1 MHPPWAV
8 WGEGLR
14 EELGFCRCAGGKR
27 AGTACVTLAQPAC
40 GRCLTRFPSRSNGK
54 CCQCMCKSSRA
65 HGVNVVS
72 LPRRIM
78 RHGMYSWGCVQGGEA
93 AECCCFPLRLILQIG
108 LCWETTAVNFIY
120 LFIYFY
126 SWAYHLLIAYLLGHL
141 SETQNL
147 IWGVLW
153 GLPGW
158 VTFLLRITNSELKHL

>member
-65 HGVNVVS
+65 HGVNMVS

-120 LFIYFY
+120 LFYLFIIYLF
-126 SWAYHLLIAYLLGHL
+126 LLLNISSPNCVSVRPSKWNPKSRLRSAVGFATLSYFPIAYY
-141 SETQNL
+141 
-147 IWGVLW
+147 
-153 GLPGW
+153 
-158 VTFLLRITNSELKHL
+158 